1 MRTSNLLLVA
11 SACLLAAG
19 APNTASSEDDW
30 VYFGTYSRK
39 GPSEGIYL
47 ARLDTETGSLSSPEV
62 AAEASDPSFLA
73 IAPSGDFLYSVENAE
88 EFEGGGAVSA
98 FAIQDSGLLKRVN
111 RQPSGG
117 AGPCHVSINPEG
129 NILAVA
135 NYGAGSVA
143 SYLIGKD
150 GSLSEPVSVIQHEGG
165 SVNPKRQKG
174 PHAHSINFSPDGRY
188 AYAADLGADR
198 VFVYAVNADTGELV
212 PSGEAKTEPGSGP
225 RHFAFRPDGKFGYVI
240 NEMSLEVT
248 AFRVDSESGG
258 LSPIQTIGSLPE
270 GTEKEGSTA
279 EVVSHPSGR
288 FLYGSNRGHDTIVV
302 YAIDSESGKLTRI
315 ENEPIQG
322 ETPRNFAV
330 HPGGEWLLAAGQNSD
345 SIAVF
350 AIDRGSGE
358 LEFSGSRID
367 VPSPVCVRFVEKD

>member
-1 MRTSNLLLVA
+1 MPNLLLVA
-11 SACLLAAG
+11 SACLFAAG
-19 APNTASSEDDW
+19 SPSTVSSQDDR

-47 ARLDTETGSLSSPEV
+47 ARLDTETGTLSSPEV

-98 FAIQDSGLLKRVN
+98 FAIQDSGLLKRIN

-117 AGPCHVSINPEG
+117 AGPCHVSIHPDG

-143 SYLIGKD
+143 SYLIGED
-150 GSLSEPVSVIQHEGG
+150 GSLSEPVSVIQHEGS

-198 VFVYAVNADTGELV
+198 VFIYSVNPDSGELS
-212 PSGEAKTEPGSGP
+212 PAGEAKTDPGAGP
-225 RHFAFRPDGKFGYVI
+225 RHFSFRPDGKYAYVI
-240 NEMSLEVT
+240 NEMSLEVA
-248 AFRVDSESGG
+248 AFRVDAESGA
-258 LSPIQTIGSLPE
+258 LDPVQAISTLPE
-270 GTEKEGSTA
+270 GTEKAGSTA
-279 EVVSHPSGR
+279 EVVSHPSGK

-302 YAIDSESGKLTRI
+302 YSIDPDSGRLTRI

-350 AIDRGSGE
+350 AIDGESGE
-358 LEFSGSRID
+358 LEFSGQRID